1 MPGNKY
7 ASICNPKQYRK
18 LRRLGY
24 SKEQAARISNGQS
37 CKSAGVLSVFKD
49 ATGRDR
55 WASIS
60 STAYRDRDGEIVS
73 TVALKGAVALA
84 DATGE
89 RGPLRFWHVPGLD
102 IGDCDYQAVTDDG
115 RFLVESGTFRKPQ
128 YARALKAS
136 PQPYH
141 VSIGFTH
148 PAHEPVGGVFEHIAI
163 FERSIVPDGRASN
176 LFTRFTTKE
185 RVMPLPAEKLKA
197 LEALFGPQGAAAL
210 LSQIE
215 ATDKAAQA
223 AGVAFK
229 STDAPAEITVGGV
242 VYTIKQAAPPAPPA
256 EITHGGHTYTLKAP
270 MAPGEMLQAAAT
282 EAADAVER
290 AEAEAEDA
298 PAAVTDDMDLADLT
312 VGQFK
317 GLLGAFLG
325 EVKAAEASMSELK
338 AQYEAMGKAFGAM
351 QAQKDDSKAQI
362 DQLKT
367 IAAAGA
373 KLAADVDKR
382 LKELEGDTA
391 PVIKGGAPPAEPQAV
406 MPIKTELKGADAPDL
421 TTLGPAES
429 AYAMIFG
436 EAPAFPIQ

>member
-1 MPGNKY
+1 
-7 ASICNPKQYRK
+7 
-18 LRRLGY
+18 
-24 SKEQAARISNGQS
+24 
-37 CKSAGVLSVFKD
+37 
-49 ATGRDR
+49 
-55 WASIS
+55 
-60 STAYRDRDGEIVS
+60 
-73 TVALKGAVALA
+73 
-84 DATGE
+84 
-89 RGPLRFWHVPGLD
+89 
-102 IGDCDYQAVTDDG
+102 
-115 RFLVESGTFRKPQ
+115 
-128 YARALKAS
+128 
-136 PQPYH
+136 
-141 VSIGFTH
+141 
-148 PAHEPVGGVFEHIAI
+148 
-163 FERSIVPDGRASN
+163 
-176 LFTRFTTKE
+176 
-185 RVMPLPAEKLKA
+185 MPLPAEKLKA

-210 LSQIE
+210 LSQVQ

-229 STDAPAEITVGGV
+229 ETP
-242 VYTIKQAAPPAPPA
+242 AAPEVYQYNGEPHIISDGRLVSLKSLA
-256 EITHGGHTYTLKAP
+256 EKAP

-290 AEAEAEDA
+290 AEDEGGAV
-298 PAAVTDDMDLADLT
+298 AAVTDDMDLADLT

-391 PVIKGGAPPAEPQAV
+391 PVIRQPVITTGLDGGAIPPAPPLVHKNGSDPWQA
-406 MPIKTELKGADAPDL
+406 ADAWVH
-421 TTLGPAES
+421 
-429 AYAMIFG
+429 G
-436 EAPAFPIQ
+436 E

>member
-1 MPGNKY
+1 MPNP
-7 ASICNPKQYRK
+7 SIKNERMYRA
-18 LRRLGY
+18 LRRRGY
-24 SKEQAARISNGQS
+24 SKEQAARISNAAS
-37 CKSAGVLSVFKD
+37 HKAGGTLAVFKD

-115 RFLVESGTFRKPQ
+115 RFLIESGTFRKPA
-128 YARALKAS
+128 YAAALKGAEK
-136 PQPYH
+136 PYH

-210 LSQIE
+210 LSQVE
-215 ATDKAAQA
+215 TTDKAAQA

-229 STDAPAEITVGGV
+229 STDPPDAGETIYPLADGSPGV
-242 VYTIKQAAPPAPPA
+242 VRDGRLVSLKSLA
-256 EITHGGHTYTLKAP
+256 EKAP

-317 GLLGAFLG
+317 ALLGAFLG
-325 EVKAAEASMSELK
+325 DVKAAEAGMAELK